1 MAATL
6 SLLAGLTNTVIAN
19 ESEALVARHERSDM
33 RDRQMAAPDVAML
46 IRATS
51 LDCFVARAPR
61 SDEGGVWMSAR
72 GAVIASASEAIQR
85 FALTLDCFA
94 SLAMTVDMKMTAP
107 ILPDG
112 QIRGNAVQP
121 RAQK

>member
-1 MAATL
+1 
-6 SLLAGLTNTVIAN
+6 
-19 ESEALVARHERSDM
+19 M

-72 GAVIASASEAIQR
+72 GAVIASASEAIQ
-85 FALTLDCFA
+85 
-94 SLAMTVDMKMTAP
+94 
-107 ILPDG
+107 ILSP
-112 QIRGNAVQP
+112 AVTGLLRRLRSSQ
-121 RAQK
+121 